1 MKKGQKTIMLM
12 ILMTFILAG
21 LFIANVEAGN
31 TVSVA
36 VSCRIPTLIEMDVD
50 SNNIESG
57 KIEIEDI
64 AANLC
69 VQEETKTIYTSETR
83 ESEDSAVLYSFY
95 EK

>member
-1 MKKGQKTIMLM
+1 MKKRQGTIML
-12 ILMTFILAG
+12 ITLMTFIFAS
-21 LFIANVEAGN
+21 LFIANAEAGN

-36 VSCRIPTLIEMDVD
+36 VSCRIPTLIEMNAD
-50 SNNIESG
+50 SNNVESG
-57 KIEIEDI
+57 KIETENI

-83 ESEDSAVLYSFY
+83 KSGNSAVLYSFY